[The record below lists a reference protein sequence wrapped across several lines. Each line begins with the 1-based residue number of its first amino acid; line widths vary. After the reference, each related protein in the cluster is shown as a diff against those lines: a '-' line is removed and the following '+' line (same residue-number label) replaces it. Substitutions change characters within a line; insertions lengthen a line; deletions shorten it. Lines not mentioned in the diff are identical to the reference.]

1 MKLQSLGSNLYLDW
15 SPDGNYIVTGN
26 STNHLIVWDVRTGNQ
41 LKKKK
46 FNYEVKLFHFLFL
59 ILTNTLKHR

>member
-26 STNHLIVWDVRTGNQ
+26 STNHVIVWDVRTGNQ

-46 FNYEVKLFHFLFL
+46 FNYEVNHLLSSYV
-59 ILTNTLKHR
+59 IL